1 MLPGGIREGEK
12 WFFSLHKPCFCH
24 GPKAFSAFPYTLGVC
39 CFYGL
44 NVLFPGSL
52 EMPEP
57 NETPQWHTSP
67 NEQLSHNE
75 DDFNIAAEHSV
86 NYEV

>member
-1 MLPGGIREGEK
+1 MLPGGIKEGEK
-12 WFFSLHKPCFCH
+12 CFFSLHKPCFCH
-24 GPKAFSAFPYTLGVC
+24 GPKAFSAFPYTLGVW

-44 NVLFPGSL
+44 KVLFPGSL
-52 EMPEP
+52 EIQNRMRPP
-57 NETPQWHTSP
+57 PWPSSQ